1 MSHTAISSDHISD
14 RACEHCAVSF
24 IARRSDQRFC
34 SDRCRL
40 RHWRLQKSAASV
52 TTNEGLLAASHVQAA
67 RQILLGLIDAD
78 PRAAVA
84 ERVRVAFAELA
95 KLDQAIIRLQRQT
108 PAPRSSNLAPGEP
121 SENRSIEC

>member
-1 MSHTAISSDHISD
+1 M
-14 RACEHCAVSF
+14 
-24 IARRSDQRFC
+24 
-34 SDRCRL
+34 
-40 RHWRLQKSAASV
+40 